1 MSAALTPPSAA
12 GPASELPSPAT
23 PPRLLMTRAEFEAAA
38 EDPGTR
44 VEWLGMTEETRD
56 GEPLGEVWPRFG
68 FPEHDGLSNE
78 RKGFALATALHSRIV
93 TNLMGLLI
101 AALDQDV
108 WQIDSQALEVVC
120 LTGRRRFPDVV
131 LTRLPARYADHPRD
145 RELVLLNPS
154 VCIEV
159 LSEGTEAVDLREKPA
174 DYLSI
179 PSVTD
184 YLVVAQDEPNVLHHR
199 RASGGNGANE
209 PSAWAVTR
217 TTDLEASVSL
227 AAPAATL
234 PLAEIY
240 KRIFP
245 A

>member
-1 MSAALTPPSAA
+1 MSAVLTPPPAA
-12 GPASELPSPAT
+12 PADDSQSTAMVS

-68 FPEHDGLSNE
+68 FPNQQCRPKSRSDHHM
-78 RKGFALATALHSRIV
+78 ATALHSRIV

-101 AALDQDV
+101 AALDQDA
-108 WQIDSQALEVVC
+108 WQIDSNTLEVAC
-120 LTGRRRFPDVV
+120 GTGRHRFPDLV
-131 LTRLPARYADHPRD
+131 LTRTPARYADHPED

-154 VCIEV
+154 ICIEV
-159 LSEGTEAVDLREKPA
+159 LSEGTRAVDLRDKPG

-199 RASGGNGANE
+199 RADGE
-209 PSAWAVTR
+209 PAAWEVTRHTDLAAAVT
-217 TTDLEASVSL
+217 L
-227 AAPAATL
+227 AAPAVAL

-240 KRIFP
+240 RRIFP